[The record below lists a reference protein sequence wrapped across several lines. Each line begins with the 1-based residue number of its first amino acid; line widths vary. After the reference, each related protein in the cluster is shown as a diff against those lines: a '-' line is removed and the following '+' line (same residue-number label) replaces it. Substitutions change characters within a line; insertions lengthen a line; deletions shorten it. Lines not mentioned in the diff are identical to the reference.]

1 MARDRAYIDGSSSRS
16 WMGFLLIILVFLV
29 NFRSLEAIR
38 QQSEDIKRDKSHPS
52 NALTFS
58 RRGLSNANR
67 LSGTSSRF
75 QTHSGSRIGDNN
87 AISLDDFIL
96 SDLLIVSSIEGGI
109 YGLNRNTGKTIWSL
123 PPRSEVKVSTKHNS
137 TGNTNIVGF
146 SPLVGTSYGP
156 KQRTF
161 SDLVND
167 LPLVDT
173 EGDQTLT
180 GSSQIDGSSGKA
192 SLESLQELG
201 LYIVEPGSGQVYV
214 LSTMP
219 FMTKGQVDP
228 HQKKTSMSKLPLTL
242 PQLVE
247 LSPFSFPGD
256 ASRVFVGHKSTS
268 LVELDVRSGKIG
280 AVFGGSQSSGGVWC
294 SSDEKG
300 ESEDANCGD
309 ESDRSKEWAY
319 MGRTDYTLTIHL
331 RGRPALSQTLL
342 FSTFSPNSA
351 DRDIAELWLS
361 RGFSPDKR
369 TMIGMPE
376 ESSILC
382 FDSSQPTI
390 KPNEQKDRTLW
401 IKDLG
406 ATVAGIFDVVYA
418 NAPSSPNDYHQP
430 LLLPHPKSTLN
441 EIFSRAGSRAKFS
454 SQGLGRIGDRSM
466 DSILERNSATYLG
479 ISNGHLF
486 AMGSEQHPLVAFSP
500 RAPASLSANEHAQ
513 HDDSSREHR
522 LCSASGC
529 LLGSYDLQ
537 GSGFDDLQADE
548 LLGLG
553 PGHAPL
559 LGIEDGS
566 AKKKQYSSDTK
577 SIQDQIESED
587 GQKQKKDASSS
598 WSSPS
603 VVTAQIAI
611 VFFFAACCGLLYIG
625 SLEYRRQGAVE
636 VGQMAK
642 NMTWQPPDSQIDVK
656 PSDSPIDEK
665 KVTFASTIHNE
676 PIAEK
681 QDHRP
686 PGTSS
691 AIDQNDV
698 QNIMSFDSKT
708 STTKR
713 RRRGKR
719 AGNAVA
725 QREIRKETS
734 KEDDS
739 DVGEQSKKVDD
750 KDEHTTL
757 KPSSEPRET
766 EVAEEEKNHFVKKA
780 VADVAGPVTLEPD
793 GGSKVALSDGS
804 MAVVRDTVNRSLIIS
819 DEILGYGS
827 SGTIVFKGTFQGR
840 AVAVKRLLRDFVDVA
855 SKEVSLLE
863 SADNH
868 ANVIRYFYKEVTDS
882 FLYIAL
888 ELCPASLAEVI
899 EKPNEY
905 QSLSAMLKPKKA
917 LSQIASGLQHLHSL
931 SIVHR
936 DIKPQNILVS
946 QTSKGDLKM
955 LLSDFGLSKRL
966 DGIAQTSF
974 SQTVNNPGGTFGW
987 RAPEILRGDVNLDA
1001 GADTCNSTS
1010 SISSTSENGGET
1022 KPSEDRKRLTRAIDI
1037 FALGCLM
1044 YYVLSNGDHPFGSRF
1059 EREMNILR
1067 RTIDLQRLDGLGEEG
1082 HEAQHLIWAMTKY
1095 EPEQRPD
1102 ALKILS
1108 HPYFWDSNR
1117 RLSFLQ
1123 DASDRFD
1130 IMERDPPAAPLVSLE
1145 AKALEIIGQD
1155 WHRRLDRQV
1164 MEDLNKRRKY
1174 DPKSIA
1180 ALLRAIR
1187 NKKHHIHDLPSNV
1200 KRLFTIAGGGV
1211 MMTGSEY
1218 GGVNLESKQF
1228 NGSGNAGANVM
1239 SHQVQLLPDGFL
1251 AYFTSRFP
1259 RLFLHTYEVV
1269 DSYPILKSESS
1280 FALYFKPFSDDI

>member
-1 MARDRAYIDGSSSRS
+1 MANLARDRAFPYGCSSRF
-16 WMGFLLIILVFLV
+16 WTVFFLIFFVF
-29 NFRSLEAIR
+29 FESIQSA
-38 QQSEDIKRDKSHPS
+38 SEDFKQDKIYSS
-52 NALTFS
+52 NALAFS
-58 RRGLSNANR
+58 KRGLSNANR

-75 QTHSGSRIGDNN
+75 QTLSGSTIGDSN

-96 SDLLIVSSIEGGI
+96 SDLLIVSTIEGGI
-109 YGLNRNTGKTIWSL
+109 YGLDRITGKIVWSL
-123 PPRSEVKVSTKHNS
+123 PPRSEANSSTKRSNS
-137 TGNTNIVGF
+137 TRNANSVGF
-146 SPLVGTSYGP
+146 NPLVGTSYGP

-161 SDLVND
+161 SDLAND
-167 LPLVDT
+167 LPLIET
-173 EGDQTLT
+173 EEADQSST

-192 SLESLQELG
+192 SLEALQELG

-214 LSTMP
+214 LSTLSSISSKDRLDSYP
-219 FMTKGQVDP
+219 N
-228 HQKKTSMSKLPLTL
+228 KKTSMSKLPLTL

-256 ASRVFVGHKSTS
+256 ASRVFVGHKSTT

-294 SSDEKG
+294 SPDDKE
-300 ESEDANCGD
+300 ESKDQNCGD
-309 ESDRSKEWAY
+309 ENDRSKEWAY

-331 RGRPALSQTLL
+331 RGRPALSQTLH

-376 ESSILC
+376 ESSIMC
-382 FDSSQPTI
+382 FDSSQLSV
-390 KPNEQKDRTLW
+390 KPSEQNDRTLW
-401 IKDLG
+401 ISELG

-418 NAPSSPNDYHQP
+418 NPPSSTKEDLQP

-441 EIFSRAGSRAKFS
+441 IMFSRIGSGAKKS
-454 SQGLGRIGDRSM
+454 NQGLGKIGDHSSL
-466 DSILERNSATYLG
+466 DSVLERSRATYLG

-486 AMGSEQHPLVAFSP
+486 AMGSEQYPLVAFSP
-500 RAPASLSANEHAQ
+500 RAPAGIGASDHAH
-513 HDDSSREHR
+513 HDDFSHR
-522 LCSASGC
+522 SCSASGC

-537 GSGFDDLQADE
+537 GNGLDDLRADE

-566 AKKKQYSSDTK
+566 TKKKQETADTERFE
-577 SIQDQIESED
+577 DQAQTKD
-587 GQKQKKDASSS
+587 LKDASSS
-598 WSSPS
+598 WSSPT
-603 VVTAQIAI
+603 VVTMQIAI
-611 VFFFAACCGLLYIG
+611 LFFFAICCGLLYIG
-625 SLEYRRQGAVE
+625 TLEYRRQSAVE
-636 VGQMAK
+636 VSQMAK
-642 NMTWQPPDSQIDVK
+642 NMAWQPVSQTSES
-656 PSDSPIDEK
+656 PSDPRTGEK
-665 KVTFASTIHNE
+665 KVTFATFSPDKPLYKE
-676 PIAEK
+676 
-681 QDHRP
+681 QDTFSE
-686 PGTSS
+686 GTSS
-691 AIDQNDV
+691 AINQKAISDTT
-698 QNIMSFDSKT
+698 SGEPKT
-708 STTKR
+708 STPTKR

-725 QREIRKETS
+725 HRESKKEME
-734 KEDDS
+734 KEDTI
-739 DVGEQSKKVDD
+739 DVERDDGKVDD
-750 KDEHTTL
+750 AEKQTANTD
-757 KPSSEPRET
+757 SSGLLQARKAGET
-766 EVAEEEKNHFVKKA
+766 EVEEEESVQVVEKA
-780 VADVAGPVTLEPD
+780 IANVVGPVTLEPD

-804 MAVVRDTVNRSLIIS
+804 TGIVRDSVNRSLIIS

-827 SGTIVFKGTFQGR
+827 SGTIVFKGSFQGR

-888 ELCPASLAEVI
+888 ELCPASLADVI
-899 EKPNEY
+899 EKPNEH
-905 QSLSAMLKPKKA
+905 QSLSAILKPKKA

-946 QTSKGDLKM
+946 QNSKGELKM

-966 DGIAQTSF
+966 DGLAQTSF

-1001 GADTCNSTS
+1001 GADTCD
-1010 SISSTSENGGET
+1010 SISSSNSVSDHGIGGES
-1022 KPSEDRKRLTRAIDI
+1022 KRLEDRKRLTRAIDI

-1067 RTIDLQRLDGLGEEG
+1067 RSIDLQRLNGLGEEG
-1082 HEAQHLIWAMTKY
+1082 HEAQHLICAMTKY

-1130 IMERDPPAAPLVSLE
+1130 IMERDPPAAPLVTLE
-1145 AKALEIIGQD
+1145 TKAVDIIGHD

-1187 NKKHHIHDLPSNV
+1187 NKKHHIHDLPPNV
-1200 KRLFTIAGGGV
+1200 KRLFTIAGGGT
-1211 MMTGSEY
+1211 MMTGMES
-1218 GGVNLESKQF
+1218 GSVNF
-1228 NGSGNAGANVM
+1228 VPGASVM

-1280 FALYFKPFSDDI
+1280 FSLYFKPLSDEI